1 MKKKLLALSAMM
13 VAAVGSLVAQTRY
26 CDEVFSNINITD
38 SVVYATNK
46 IYFPFP
52 TGIPP
57 QGNLYLELYQPEGD
71 TAESRPLAIVLH
83 TGNFLPQPYN
93 QSITGSRKD
102 SNVVETCKRLA
113 RRGFVAAA
121 VSYRLGWNPLTTD
134 QDVRTSTLLKAV
146 YRAVQDARTSVRFF
160 RKDAATSNEYK
171 IDPNKIFILGFGSGG
186 YVTLAAGS
194 LDKWEEVTLPKFLD
208 GNTGEPYVD
217 TTIMGNF
224 WGLGGNPDYNIEN
237 HVGYSSDINLVVN
250 AGGALGDSTW
260 LEAGDPPVIA
270 FHVPGDPFAPYTEG
284 MVIVPTTGGN
294 VVYVSGSYDVV
305 LRCNNPI
312 YGNNNAIFTNPPFID
327 PLTIKANSLNNGYDG
342 LFPFYTVNPSTQ
354 AGPWDWWDPTD
365 AVAKWGQGT
374 VDDALVTNP
383 NMSKNKGMAYLDTIF
398 GYSIPR
404 IVRVF
409 GLDNCPGTIG
419 IAENNAKTTTKIFPN
434 PTVETVNASTAV
446 GEGTITE
453 VAIFDNT
460 GRLVKQVTNLRNQ
473 EYTLNV
479 KGLSK
484 GVYQM
489 QVSTTL
495 GKSSH
500 KLVIE

>member
-1 MKKKLLALSAMM
+1 MKKSLLALSALTITT
-13 VAAVGSLVAQTRY
+13 VGSLFAQTRY
-26 CDEVFSNINITD
+26 CEEVFSTVNITD

-52 TGIPP
+52 SGIPP
-57 QGNLYLELYQPEGD
+57 LGNLYLELYQPEGD
-71 TAESRPLAIVLH
+71 TAQARPLAIVLH
-83 TGNFLPQPYN
+83 TGSFLPQPYN
-93 QSITGSRKD
+93 QGVTGSRKD
-102 SNVVETCKRLA
+102 SNVVETCKRFA

-160 RKDAATSNEYK
+160 RKDAATSNNYK
-171 IDPNKIFILGFGSGG
+171 IDPNKIIILGFGSGG
-186 YVTLAAGS
+186 YISLAAAT

-208 GNTGEPYVD
+208 GNTGAPYVD

-224 WGLGGNPDYNIEN
+224 WGFGGNPDYNVEN
-237 HVGYSSDINLVVN
+237 HVGYSSDINMIIN

-260 LEAGDPPVIA
+260 LEAGDAPMVC

-294 VVYVSGSYDVV
+294 VVYVSGSYDVI
-305 LRCNNPI
+305 LRCNNPT
-312 YGNNNAIFTNPPFID
+312 YGNNNAIFNNPPFTD
-327 PLTIKANSLNNGYDG
+327 ALTAKANTMNNGYEG
-342 LFPFYTVNPSTQ
+342 MYPFYTLNPASQ
-354 AGPWDWWDPTD
+354 AGVWDWWDPAN

-374 VDDALVTNP
+374 VDDALLTNP
-383 NMSKNKGMAYLDTIF
+383 DMSKDKGMAYLDTIF
-398 GYSIPR
+398 GYSMPR

-409 GLDNCPGTIG
+409 GLNDCPGSTG

-434 PTVETVNASTAV
+434 PTVDMINASTAA
-446 GEGTITE
+446 GKGIITE
-453 VAIFDNT
+453 VSIYDNA
-460 GRLVKQVTNLRNQ
+460 GRLVKQVSNLRNQ
-473 EYTLNV
+473 EYSLNV

-489 QVSTTL
+489 QVSTTI

-500 KLVIE
+500 QLIIE